1 VLNQEYERN
10 IDRMDAWVILL
21 DKDVESSEQ
30 QFKQSLTAHLINID
44 TLIDIQDNRLLALET
59 EFDNDLNIIETM
71 FGAESEEINRRYDH
85 FFLM

>member
-1 VLNQEYERN
+1 MNIYGQVLNQEYERN

-44 TLIDIQDNRLLALET
+44 ALIDIQDNRLLALET

-71 FGAESEEINRRYDH
+71 FGGETEEINRR
-85 FFLM
+85 